1 MHQQHTDQRN
11 NDRQGGEDHGMGGMA
26 LMMAACVAVL
36 LAIFLLPGLG
46 FGTGIVVVAVIAM
59 LAMHFIGMGGHKGH

>member
-11 NDRQGGEDHGMGGMA
+11 NDQQGGEDHGMGGMA
-26 LMMAACVAVL
+26 LMMAVCAAVL

-46 FGTGIVVVAVIAM
+46 FGTGIVVAVIAM
-59 LAMHFIGMGGHKGH
+59 LAMHFVGMGGHKGH